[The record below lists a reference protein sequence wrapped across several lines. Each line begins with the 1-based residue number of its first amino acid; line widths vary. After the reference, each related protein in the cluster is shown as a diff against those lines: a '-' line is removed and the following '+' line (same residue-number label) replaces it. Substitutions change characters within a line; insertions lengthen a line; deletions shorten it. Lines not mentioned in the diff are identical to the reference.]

1 VTGNAG
7 RFAGRRYVPGAVVA
21 AASGCLMA
29 LLAAGTATA
38 SAAGQ
43 SVINAS
49 LNDVS
54 CTSASNCMAVG
65 WFLGQIK
72 GTNGFQDFTLAES
85 WNGTAWTVVKTPH
98 L

>member
-7 RFAGRRYVPGAVVA
+7 RFAGRRYVPGAVAA

-38 SAAGQ
+38 STAGQ

-54 CTSASNCMAVG
+54 CTSASNCSPSACMAVG
-65 WFLGQIK
+65 
-72 GTNGFQDFTLAES
+72 DFAGIGNELTLAES

-98 L
+98 P